1 MGIVISPA
9 KRDLDKEVLRI
20 FMKSI
25 ELLGGPRK
33 LIEYRNLT
41 WLPSLMEACYA
52 IALKNRFKT
61 EEEIAKELGITKQTV
76 RRILESDPLAVKKK
90 LTGEYVGKFDEHV
103 AGGIAKLA
111 WSEIRKGRE
120 DTELM
125 IEASRQVLEGLGGPV
140 WAILTLMRI
149 RGLDFPVEEPRVL
162 KERLKGIK
170 AFGVNLEDVAGVISY
185 PIKNPAELLS
195 KLSKE
200 IRKHMRE
207 E

>member
-1 MGIVISPA
+1 MGIMVSPA
-9 KRDLDKEVLRI
+9 KRDVDKEVLRI

-61 EEEIAKELGITKQTV
+61 EEEIARELGITKQTV
-76 RRILESDPLAVKKK
+76 RRILESDPSVVMKK
-90 LTGEYVGKFDEHV
+90 LTGEYIGRFDEHV

-111 WSEIRKGRE
+111 WREIKRGRE
-120 DTELM
+120 DVELM
-125 IEASRQVLEGLGGPV
+125 IDASRQVLEGLGGPV
-140 WAILTLMRI
+140 WAILTLIRI
-149 RGLDFPVEEPRVL
+149 KGLDFPIEEPKVL
-162 KERLKGIK
+162 QERLKGIK
-170 AFGVNLEDVAGVISY
+170 AFGVDLEEAAKAISY
-185 PIKNPAELLS
+185 PIRNPAELLN

-200 IRKHMRE
+200 IKRHVRE
-207 E
+207 

>member
-1 MGIVISPA
+1 MGIEVGPVR
-9 KRDLDKEVLRI
+9 RDLDKEVLKI

-52 IALKNRFKT
+52 IVLKNRFKT
-61 EEEIAKELGITKQTV
+61 EEEIARELGITKQTV
-76 RRILESDPLAVKKK
+76 RRILESDPFAVKKK
-90 LTGEYVGKFDEHV
+90 LAGEYIGKFDEHV

-111 WSEIRKGRE
+111 WNEIRKGRE
-120 DTELM
+120 DVEFM
-125 IEASRQVLEGLGGPV
+125 IEASRQILEGLGGPV

-149 RGLDFPVEEPRVL
+149 KGLDFPVEDPRVL
-162 KERLKGIK
+162 KERLKGVK
-170 AFGVNLEDVAGVISY
+170 AFGVDLEEIAGVISY

-200 IRKHMRE
+200 IKRRVKE
-207 E
+207 

>member
-1 MGIVISPA
+1 MGIVVSPS

-52 IALKNRFKT
+52 IALKNSFKT

-76 RRILESDPLAVKKK
+76 RRILDSDPLVVKKK
-90 LTGEYVGKFDEHV
+90 LSGEYVGKFDEHV

-111 WSEIRKGRE
+111 WREIKRGRE
-120 DTELM
+120 DVEFM

-149 RGLDFPVEEPRVL
+149 KGLDFPVEEPGVL
-162 KERLKGIK
+162 EERLRGVK
-170 AFGVNLEDVAGVISY
+170 AFGVDLEKLAKEIRY
-185 PIKNPAELLS
+185 PVRNPAELLS

-200 IRKHMRE
+200 IRKHME